1 VTNDEIIARG
11 LAIRNEIAAIKERHK
26 AELLDYENGLQ
37 AIENYLLGEMLRSK
51 QLNIKTAKGTAFQS
65 EQLRVSMDERD
76 LLLSFVFEPLTNS
89 EDYWEVKEELR
100 SRMGFFTNHVAKDHV
115 KEYMDA
121 NQGLAPPGVKVERF
135 TVCHI
140 RKP

>member
-1 VTNDEIIARG
+1 MTNDEIISRG
-11 LAIRNEIAAIKERHK
+11 LAIRDEIAAIKERHK

-65 EQLRVSMDERD
+65 EQLRVSMEDRD
-76 LLLSFVFEPLTNS
+76 ALLQHAIE
-89 EDYWEVKEELR
+89 EGDY
-100 SRMGFFTNHVAKDHV
+100 GYFTNHVAKDHV

-121 NQGLAPPGVKVERF
+121 HEGLAPPGVKVERF